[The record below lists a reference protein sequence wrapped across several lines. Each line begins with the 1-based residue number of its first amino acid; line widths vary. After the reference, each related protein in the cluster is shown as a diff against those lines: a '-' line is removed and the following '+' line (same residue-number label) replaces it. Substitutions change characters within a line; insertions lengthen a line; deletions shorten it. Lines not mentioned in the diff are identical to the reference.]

1 MGDSMAATIP
11 VPIEFSLPEGWRSV
25 NPDSVDA
32 SGLGFVAVHPGTSGA
47 FTANITISGELRE
60 SHVPLAEVAD
70 EAVER
75 LRAENPGVE
84 VGRREQTGSAENPA
98 LTQVVRLRVVSSGKP
113 VQVYQLQVL
122 LGMQDQRDRSRRAV
136 LHVVLSALPAQFA
149 QLIGDFEEFL
159 STIRPEGAQR

>member
-1 MGDSMAATIP
+1 M
-11 VPIEFSLPEGWRSV
+11 
-25 NPDSVDA
+25 
-32 SGLGFVAVHPGTSGA
+32 
-47 FTANITISGELRE
+47 
-60 SHVPLAEVAD
+60 PLAEVAD

-75 LRAENPGVE
+75 LRAENPSVE

-159 STIRPEGAQR
+159 ATIRPEGANS